1 MTDIRTTRICPC
13 CGKNIYVPQPPCLTC
28 AFFDVDFKKCR
39 VIRTDEN
46 LQVLLRFLSQKHN

>member
-1 MTDIRTTRICPC
+1 MADMRTTRICPC

-28 AFFDVDFKKCR
+28 AFFVDFKKCR